1 MGAVRKGLVSVKK
14 EIEKIQKNQKESL
27 QKAFSK
33 SGFLYDDK
41 EKERLKKVKRE
52 EEQMKKRKAQ
62 WEDECVKRMAKGET
76 VQSFEEWDKER
87 KEKEEKQRKKEEK
100 QKKKEQ
106 KQREEERRKRREAA
120 KANKKNESDDDSDEE
135 LTERE
140 LAQLRG
146 YKKTS

>member
-1 MGAVRKGLVSVKK
+1 MGKKG
-14 EIEKIQKNQKESL
+14 IDRIQKNQKESL

-41 EKERLKKVKRE
+41 EKERLKKMKQE

-62 WEDECVKRMAKGET
+62 WEDECVKRMAKGEK

-87 KEKEEKQRKKEEK
+87 KE
-100 QKKKEQ
+100 
-106 KQREEERRKRREAA
+106 REEERRKRREAA